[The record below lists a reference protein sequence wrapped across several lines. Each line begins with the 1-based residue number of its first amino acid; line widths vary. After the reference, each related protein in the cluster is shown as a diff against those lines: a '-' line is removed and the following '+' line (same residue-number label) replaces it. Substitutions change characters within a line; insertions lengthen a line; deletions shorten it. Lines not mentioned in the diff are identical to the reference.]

1 MPYLPKTICPKCGF
15 IKEGNEKCPRC
26 SKEYNKSYNVFQRD
40 NEVHDSV
47 YNQTR
52 WRELREMAL
61 KRSKGLCEMCFKENK
76 IEKADVVDHIKEL
89 SDGGEPFDINNL
101 QSLCVRHHNKKS
113 AEEKKRR
120 EKNAKNKSNYRS

>member
-40 NEVHDSV
+40 NEVHENV
-47 YNQTR
+47 YNSTR

-61 KRSKGLCEMCFKENK
+61 KRDKGLCVTCLKNNR
-76 IEKADVVDHIKEL
+76 IERAVLVDHIVEI
-89 SDGGEPFDINNL
+89 SDSGEPFDINNL
-101 QSLCVRHHNKKS
+101 QSLCSSCHNKKS
-113 AEEKKRR
+113 AEERKKR
-120 EKNAKNKSNYRS
+120 EKKF